1 MELNPTPPNPT
12 GSSPLESQP
21 IDSDPEIQP
30 GQEIVSIEQAIE
42 RIRTG
47 RMVIVVD
54 DESRENEG
62 DFIFAARFTAPTAIN
77 FLLKHARGLICVP
90 TTTER
95 LDELQLDRMVP
106 ANTAKHQT
114 NFTVSVDHC
123 DTSTGISAAD
133 RALTIQALS
142 NSQTRPEDLLRPGH
156 IFPLGAAEGGVLVR
170 AGHTEAAVDLARL
183 AGVEPVAVLCEILN
197 EDGTM
202 ARMNHLRELARQLR
216 IPIITIQDLIAY
228 RTRREKLVRRALTTQ
243 MPNAFGEWTLHL
255 YETLINRDEHLALVM
270 GEPEK
275 QESALV
281 RVHSKCLTGDTL
293 GSLRCDCGAQL
304 DNAMQ
309 LIAREGH
316 GVILYMDQEGRGIGL
331 RNKLKAY
338 VLQDQGKDTV
348 EANEALGFKA
358 DLREY
363 GIGAQILADLGLQ
376 RIRIM
381 TNNPRKIV
389 GIQGFGLEVVGR
401 VPLEVGRHQH
411 NVEYLRAK
419 ARKLGHVFLETLP
432 DCEPA
437 SQTPDRNSSSS

>member
-1 MELNPTPPNPT
+1 MDNDKNPMGTSPENGGEASSGAPEAT
-12 GSSPLESQP
+12 GIRPGREVIGIEEA
-21 IDSDPEIQP
+21 IDRFRRGE
-30 GQEIVSIEQAIE
+30 
-42 RIRTG
+42 
-47 RMVIVVD
+47 MVIVVD

-62 DFIFAARFTAPTAIN
+62 DFIFGAQFTTTDSIN
-77 FLLKHARGLICVP
+77 FLLNHARGMICVP
-90 TTTER
+90 ATEER
-95 LDELQLDRMVP
+95 LARLKLEKMVP

-114 NFTVSVDHC
+114 NFTVTVDHR

-133 RALTIQALS
+133 RALTIRALADPE
-142 NSQTRPEDLLRPGH
+142 TRPEDLLRPGH
-156 IFPLGAAEGGVLVR
+156 ISPLGAVEGGVLVR

-202 ARMNHLRELARQLR
+202 ARMSHLRRLACDLR
-216 IPIITIQDLIAY
+216 VPIIAIQDLIAY
-228 RTRREKLVRRALTTQ
+228 RTRREKLVRRTLTTEV
-243 MPNAFGEWTLHL
+243 PNVHGEWTLHL
-255 YETLINRDEHLALVM
+255 YETLINDDAHLALVM

-281 RVHSKCLTGDTL
+281 RVHSKCLTGDAL

-304 DNAMQ
+304 NTAMQ
-309 LIAREGH
+309 MIAREGH
-316 GVILYMDQEGRGIGL
+316 GVILYLDQEGRGIGL
-331 RNKLKAY
+331 KNKLRAY

-363 GIGAQILADLGLQ
+363 GIGAQILTDLGLK

-389 GIQGFGLEVVGR
+389 GIQGFGLEVAGR
-401 VPLEVGRHQH
+401 VPMEVGRHKS
-411 NVEYLRAK
+411 NVAYLRAK
-419 ARKLGHVFLETLP
+419 AAKLGHVFLETLA

-437 SQTPDRNSSSS
+437 AHSSDGSH